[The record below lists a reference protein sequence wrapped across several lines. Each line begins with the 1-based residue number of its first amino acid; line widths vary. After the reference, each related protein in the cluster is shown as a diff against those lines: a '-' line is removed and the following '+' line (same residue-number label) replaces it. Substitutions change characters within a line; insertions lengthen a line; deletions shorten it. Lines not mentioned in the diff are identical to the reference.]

1 MKDCIRFAPMIGARE
16 GELSA
21 TDARALQAH
30 LAACPA
36 CAAYARD
43 VAATD
48 GLVAEALL
56 ARAAERDFA
65 PFVDQVMARVD
76 RAERRGILGWLGRHR
91 RVTAATLAPVLAALA
106 LIVYVRLDGGGSR
119 GEIALFE
126 LYSEGE
132 VATILN
138 TMDGPI
144 VLLDGSGS

>member
-1 MKDCIRFAPMIGARE
+1 MKDCSRFAPMIGARE

-21 TDARALQAH
+21 ADARALQAH

-48 GLVAEALL
+48 GLVAEGLL
-56 ARAAERDFA
+56 ERAAERDFA

-91 RVTAATLAPVLAALA
+91 RVAAATLAPVLAALA
-106 LIVYVRLDGGGSR
+106 LIVYVRLDGGSR

>member
-1 MKDCIRFAPMIGARE
+1 MKDCARFAPMIGARE

-21 TDARALQAH
+21 ADARALQAH

-48 GLVAEALL
+48 GLVAEGLL

-91 RVTAATLAPVLAALA
+91 RVAAATLAPVLAALA
-106 LIVYVRLDGGGSR
+106 LIVYVRLDGGSR

>member
-1 MKDCIRFAPMIGARE
+1 MKDCTRFAPMIGARE

-21 TDARALQAH
+21 ADARALQAH

-48 GLVAEALL
+48 GLVAEGLL

-65 PFVDQVMARVD
+65 PFVDQVMARVE

-91 RVTAATLAPVLAALA
+91 RVAAATLAPVLAALA
-106 LIVYVRLDGGGSR
+106 LIVYVRLDGGSR

-144 VLLDGSGS
+144 VLLDGSDS

>member
-1 MKDCIRFAPMIGARE
+1 MKDCTRFAPMIGARE

-21 TDARALQAH
+21 ADARALQAH

-48 GLVAEALL
+48 GLVAEGLL

-65 PFVDQVMARVD
+65 PFVDQVMARVE

-91 RVTAATLAPVLAALA
+91 RVAAAALAPVLAALA
-106 LIVYVRLDGGGSR
+106 LIVYVRLDGGSR

-144 VLLDGSGS
+144 VLLDGSDS

>member
-21 TDARALQAH
+21 ADARALQAH

-48 GLVAEALL
+48 GLVAEGLL
-56 ARAAERDFA
+56 ERAAERDFA

-91 RVTAATLAPVLAALA
+91 RVAAATLAPVLAALA
-106 LIVYVRLDGGGSR
+106 LIVYVRLDGGSR

>member
-1 MKDCIRFAPMIGARE
+1 MKDCSRFAPMIGARE

-21 TDARALQAH
+21 ADARALQAH

-48 GLVAEALL
+48 GLVAEGLL

-91 RVTAATLAPVLAALA
+91 GVAAATLAPVLAALA
-106 LIVYVRLDGGGSR
+106 LIVYVRLDGGSR

>member
-1 MKDCIRFAPMIGARE
+1 MKDCSRFAPMIGARE

-21 TDARALQAH
+21 ADARALQAH

-48 GLVAEALL
+48 GLVAEGLL
-56 ARAAERDFA
+56 ERAAERDFA

-91 RVTAATLAPVLAALA
+91 RVAAATLAPVLAALA
-106 LIVYVRLDGGGSR
+106 LIVYVRLDGGSR

-138 TMDGPI
+138 TVDGPI

>member
-1 MKDCIRFAPMIGARE
+1 MKDCTRFAPMIGARE

-21 TDARALQAH
+21 ADARALQAH

-48 GLVAEALL
+48 GLVAEGLL

-91 RVTAATLAPVLAALA
+91 RVAAATLAPVLAALA
-106 LIVYVRLDGGGSR
+106 LIVYVRLDGGSR

-144 VLLDGSGS
+144 VLLDGSDS